1 MMVMNKEQN
10 RAERTERVCSAPF
23 STFAHRI
30 SLLQRSNFGSGSAV
44 FLGSMPMKA
53 MKDTRP
59 NCVNYNRCGLRAK
72 SHRASVSL
80 KCLMVA
86 LSGPYRTLASQE
98 GGRSLGP
105 QLSPLQGPLGPLAA
119 AGGIRHGFGSLGVN
133 FVLKTITSR
142 VPPSGGPA
150 RADFCGGSLALLTPC
165 PKSAAVGALS
175 PYFAGSLRRFA
186 PLPRTL
192 PDACGG
198 SRPHLALGRM
208 PVAAKAQSGR
218 QSR

>member
-1 MMVMNKEQN
+1 MV
-10 RAERTERVCSAPF
+10 T
-23 STFAHRI
+23 
-30 SLLQRSNFGSGSAV
+30 
-44 FLGSMPMKA
+44 
-53 MKDTRP
+53 
-59 NCVNYNRCGLRAK
+59 
-72 SHRASVSL
+72 
-80 KCLMVA
+80 
-86 LSGPYRTLASQE
+86 LSDPYRTLASQG

-133 FVLKTITSR
+133 FVLETVTSR

-198 SRPHLALGRM
+198 SRPRLALGRM
-208 PVAAKAQSGR
+208 LVAAKAQSGG
-218 QSR
+218 QSRRLGLFSSGYIYIYTPVYLYID